1 MQHQSAYEDG
11 DQTALHT
18 PASGSVWTGLSF
30 FSSPSFLSSLF
41 SLPLFL
47 SHSLSLSFFSPL
59 FCARGAR
66 FHAVP
71 VRLSFA
77 HSFHDGGMEACS
89 AKVSNPKVSPGRPNT
104 TMGYV
109 SLFTNPLSP
118 PGGWSQF
125 TSNSREL
132 TWEFWLNMLKGPLCK

>member
-1 MQHQSAYEDG
+1 M
-11 DQTALHT
+11 
-18 PASGSVWTGLSF
+18 
-30 FSSPSFLSSLF
+30 
-41 SLPLFL
+41 
-47 SHSLSLSFFSPL
+47 
-59 FCARGAR
+59 

-125 TSNSREL
+125 TSNSREM
-132 TWEFWLNMLKGPLCK
+132 TWEFWLKMLKGLLRK